1 MRKIN
6 HRTLRIIF
14 FILGALLGAWLLIRF
29 GLDLSN
35 QAVK

>member
-1 MRKIN
+1 MRN

-29 GLDLSN
+29 GLDLGSKT
-35 QAVK
+35 AK